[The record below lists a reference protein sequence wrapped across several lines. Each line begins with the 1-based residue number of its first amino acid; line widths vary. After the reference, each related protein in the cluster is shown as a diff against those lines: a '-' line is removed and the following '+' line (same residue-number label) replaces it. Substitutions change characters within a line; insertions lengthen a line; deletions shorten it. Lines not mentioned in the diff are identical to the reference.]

1 MWVGYLLISPVRGW
15 FQNPRKIL
23 SPYVR
28 EGMKVLDVGCGMGF
42 FSLPLAEMVGP
53 EGKVICVDV
62 QEGMIK
68 VLRKRAEKANL
79 SSRIE
84 ARLCTP
90 HSLGID
96 DLQGEIDFI
105 LAFAVVHEVPH
116 PSKAISE
123 LTGAMKKGGSL
134 LLVEPKGHVSEEEFK
149 GYLSLAQENS
159 LREIGRPKIRRGFS
173 ALLQKP

>member
-1 MWVGYLLISPVRGW
+1 
-15 FQNPRKIL
+15 
-23 SPYVR
+23 
-28 EGMKVLDVGCGMGF
+28 MKVLDVGCGMGF
-42 FSLPLAEMVGP
+42 FSLPLAKVVGP

-68 VLRKRAEKANL
+68 ALRRRAEKANL

-84 ARLCTP
+84 GRLCRP

-96 DLQGEIDFI
+96 DLQGEIDFV

-123 LTGAMKKGGSL
+123 ITRAMKRGGSL
-134 LLVEPKGHVSEEEFK
+134 LLVEPKGHVSEKEFR
-149 GYLSLAQENS
+149 GYLSIAQENS
-159 LREIGRPKIRRGFS
+159 LKETNRLKIRRTFS
-173 ALLQKP
+173 ALLEKE

>member
-1 MWVGYLLISPVRGW
+1 
-15 FQNPRKIL
+15 
-23 SPYVR
+23 
-28 EGMKVLDVGCGMGF
+28 MKVLDVGCGMGF
-42 FSLPLAEMVGP
+42 FSLPLAKMVGP

-68 VLRKRAEKANL
+68 VLRRRAEKANL

-84 ARLCTP
+84 VRLCSP

-96 DLQGEIDFI
+96 DLQGEIDFV
-105 LAFAVVHEVPH
+105 LAFAVVHEMPH

-123 LTGAMKKGGSL
+123 ITRAMKRGGSL
-134 LLVEPKGHVSEEEFK
+134 LLVEPKGHVSEKEFG

-159 LREIGRPKIRRGFS
+159 LKETNRLKIRRSFS
-173 ALLQKP
+173 ALLEKE